1 MWTVDLTVGLK
12 DYWQQWSS
20 EAQRKKIYQGFDT
33 QDKTQKE
40 QFILFVYFYNK
51 KNIKHHQID
60 IQKKFKLDVCDFS
73 FVLMRIKS

>member
-40 QFILFVYFYNK
+40 QFILF
-51 KNIKHHQID
+51 
-60 IQKKFKLDVCDFS
+60 DFL
-73 FVLMRIKS
+73 FVGLFLQ